1 MTHDSYKEQLSAL
14 LDGELDEAARAETL
28 AHLEGC
34 AECQAYF
41 AELTALRGALNE
53 ADEPA
58 PPADFAAGVLAR
70 LHAESAP
77 QAAAPAPRKTKK
89 RSPWRGWAALA
100 ACAAVVVLAVSTL
113 PRMGMGKS
121 AESAPMLAAAPAE
134 AAADAATAEA
144 TEEAYGYS
152 VFDAENAPAEAE
164 AEAIFETSAVAAPA
178 AAEPGAPAPEPAAD
192 TAAPTETKTTVT
204 EAPAE
209 LRADGALTP
218 LLLTGEGAEEWL
230 EENAEP
236 LEDGLWRVSV
246 EAVNAL
252 PETLTLTGVEQPED
266 GMLIVA
272 LEEEA
277 P

>member
-1 MTHDSYKEQLSAL
+1 MTHDNYKEQLSAL
-14 LDGELDEAARAETL
+14 LDGELDEAARADAL

-41 AELTALRGALNE
+41 AELTALRGALND

-70 LHAESAP
+70 LHAEDAP

-121 AESAPMLAAAPAE
+121 AQSAPSLAAAPA
-134 AAADAATAEA
+134 DATAEA
-144 TEEAYGYS
+144 PAETAEETYGYS
-152 VFDAENAPAEAE
+152 VFDAENAPAE

-209 LRADGALTP
+209 PRADGALTP

-246 EAVNAL
+246 EAVNEL

>member
-121 AESAPMLAAAPAE
+121 AESAPMLAAAPA
-134 AAADAATAEA
+134 DATAEA
-144 TEEAYGYS
+144 PAETVEETYGYS
-152 VFDAENAPAEAE
+152 VFNAENAPAETE
-164 AEAIFETSAVAAPA
+164 SVFETSAVAAPA

-246 EAVNAL
+246 EAVNEL

>member
-1 MTHDSYKEQLSAL
+1 MTHDNYKEQLSAL
-14 LDGELDEAARAETL
+14 LDGELDEAARADAL

-34 AECQAYF
+34 VECQAYF
-41 AELTALRGALNE
+41 AELTALRGALND

-121 AESAPMLAAAPAE
+121 AQSAPSLAAAPA
-134 AAADAATAEA
+134 DATAEA
-144 TEEAYGYS
+144 PAETAEETYGYS
-152 VFDAENAPAEAE
+152 VFDAENAPAE

-209 LRADGALTP
+209 PRADGALTP

-246 EAVNAL
+246 EAVNEL